1 MLLTSG
7 KQKNKTNHCRRP
19 VCKARDL
26 LENHSAS
33 DMSAMKGELPGV
45 LIRGRNSN
53 TPTTENAQSCVPSH
67 ASR

>member
-7 KQKNKTNHCRRP
+7 EPKNKTNHCRRP

-26 LENHSAS
+26 LEKHPAS

-53 TPTTENAQSCVPSH
+53 TPATENAQSCVPSH